1 MNGITS
7 LTLPCSHHC
16 NTTGLLP
23 FPTHYYLARHWCCG
37 AINLVW
43 RKSKIREK
51 TDLGAWGRDKPSRE
65 TGEDCLAISPRSERS
80 GKRPTIEGKRVN
92 ERGWVACSTCLQWKQ
107 VYATLPYPT
116 TFTPPPPPTH
126 THTHNPSTIFLL
138 SHFFL
143 AASLNYN
150 DSFYHTLLIGKT
162 VSLKFNRLCF
172 NSVL

>member
-1 MNGITS
+1 MFLCPKIYKLLSAVGLDLPYPIHAVWVIVNEWHNQPHFT
-7 LTLPCSHHC
+7 LLPPLQHHRPPTLP
-16 NTTGLLP
+16 
-23 FPTHYYLARHWCCG
+23 PTHYYLARHWCCG

-92 ERGWVACSTCLQWKQ
+92 ESGWVACSTCLQWKQ

-116 TFTPPPPPTH
+116 TFTPPPPPH
-126 THTHNPSTIFLL
+126 THTTHRPFS
-138 SHFFL
+138 S
-143 AASLNYN
+143 SLI
-150 DSFYHTLLIGKT
+150 SFWRHH
-162 VSLKFNRLCF
+162 
-172 NSVL
+172 